1 MCMCVQEPGP
11 EPVEGGVQAT
21 PCAYADLLQ
30 YNAHQMLQHVPVKPM
45 VLWLDRV
52 YDLRGAPSTVQEQLT
67 GWKKR
72 WGRRAGA

>member
-1 MCMCVQEPGP
+1 MRPQEPGP
-11 EPVEGGVQAT
+11 APAAAQAA

-30 YNAHQMLQHVPVKPM
+30 YNADAMLQHSLAKPL

-52 YDLRGAPSTVQEQLT
+52 YDLQGAPSRVQGQLA

-72 WGRRAGA
+72 